1 VLTLDVLTF
10 GLTDLIMDRF
20 TCDAATLFI
29 CRSTLIECR
38 TVRVRFARAA
48 RRVVANAG
56 CGAQLPRLARS

>member
-1 VLTLDVLTF
+1 MRGVLTLDVLTF

-38 TVRVRFARAA
+38 TVP
-48 RRVVANAG
+48 
-56 CGAQLPRLARS
+56 CQIC